1 MRAATDHLFTDW
13 LRLKVTKR
21 TEAMFAVGELQW
33 DLSSVPK
40 S

>member
-1 MRAATDHLFTDW
+1 VKNHVRAILKA
-13 LRLKVTKR
+13 LKVTKR